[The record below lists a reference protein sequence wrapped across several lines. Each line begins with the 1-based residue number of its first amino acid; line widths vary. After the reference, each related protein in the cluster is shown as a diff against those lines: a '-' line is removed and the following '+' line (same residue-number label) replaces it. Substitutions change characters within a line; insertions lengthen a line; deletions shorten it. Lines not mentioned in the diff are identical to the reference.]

1 MESQF
6 LHTYI
11 CICNSDP
18 LQDWRLYELGKR
30 AKQVNH
36 LAIQMLTKVESAL
49 WLPRGYKCWNPCDA
63 LLVAVWL
70 FEEKFVLQES
80 TWHAT
85 VDLTGTHTRG
95 QMVLDHLKQ
104 LDENVRIIELVDVE
118 VFKQIAEWVA
128 GLRDDPLWR
137 VSSE

>member
-1 MESQF
+1 
-6 LHTYI
+6 
-11 CICNSDP
+11 
-18 LQDWRLYELGKR
+18 
-30 AKQVNH
+30 
-36 LAIQMLTKVESAL
+36 MLTKVESAL